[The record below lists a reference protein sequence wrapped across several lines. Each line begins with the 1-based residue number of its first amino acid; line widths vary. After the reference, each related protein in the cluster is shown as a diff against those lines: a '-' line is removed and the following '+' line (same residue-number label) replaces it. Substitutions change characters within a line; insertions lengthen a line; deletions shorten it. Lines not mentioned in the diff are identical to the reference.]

1 MDLKAMGKIGI
12 VLQIIRIR
20 SAMSF
25 SNPYLD
31 IVKIWSYN
39 PQC

>member
-31 IVKIWSYN
+31 TVKIWSYN
-39 PQC
+39 P